1 MIQIEENSL
10 IMLFS
15 GLIPLFIGVILLFST
30 AKYLFQF
37 GTDSAVLLGLFLSLV
52 AIATGAIMI
61 ATGVGFLVIV

>member
-30 AKYLFQF
+30 VKYQFQF

>member
-30 AKYLFQF
+30 AKYLFQL